1 MPRKWRRS
9 DYDDDG
15 YGDYD
20 EDDFYDDDE
29 DIECP
34 HHNPTSISSVPQGNF
49 RGSISIHQP
58 AVSTVDE
65 PKTEEGFW
73 TCPVCTFENPLDSLS
88 CDICDTPREVAS
100 EAVTGTSTS
109 SGDRANVVPEIQR
122 VSPLA
127 KALFEPLPG
136 TKSQKPMISFFLR
149 SHTMVLHRKPWD
161 KVSEFSSLS
170 SRIVPFKFDTPSPD
184 ENNTAARGLKK
195 PSKAAQS
202 PDGILTGART
212 MARAGVSTQAASALP
227 KPSIPESALGTGAST
242 SSSQVQPSVCDSL
255 MRNGSSFGVSSTP
268 NELADNLRDLSIDSY
283 VPSSW
288 MLEDPNLDSRQL
300 LHLIVVGHVDAGK
313 STLMGRLLHL
323 LGRVTQKEM
332 HKNEKESKQQG
343 KGSFAYAFV
352 LDEGVEERAR
362 GVTMT
367 VAIAHFETSKLR
379 VVLLDAPGHKDFV
392 PNMISGAFQAD
403 AAVLVVDSSS
413 GAFEAGLEGEGH
425 GRGQTREHAQLVRSL
440 GVEQLIVAVNKLDAV
455 DFSKERFDVIKSTL
469 QPFLK
474 QCGFRDGS
482 VQWVPVS
489 AADGQNLTCTT
500 TEPSLKAWYD
510 GPCLVE
516 LVDSLVPPPRLVARP
531 LRLVVAEVMRSR
543 TLGPSAF
550 GGKLESGA
558 IRIGTKV
565 RVMPSGEIATVKSIE
580 QHGRH
585 LAVARAGE
593 GVDVGLTGI
602 DPGMLVPGGVVC
614 HPDYPVLVATRFE
627 IQLLTLDI
635 STPILKGSQV
645 ILHVHHARQPARV
658 DQLMCLLNPKKGT
671 VLKQRPRHLTA
682 NQSAIVEIVP
692 DEGVCIEK
700 YSHFR
705 ALGRVALREGGK
717 TVAVGIVTRILD
729 TK

>member
-109 SGDRANVVPEIQR
+109 SGDR
-122 VSPLA
+122 
-127 KALFEPLPG
+127 
-136 TKSQKPMISFFLR
+136 
-149 SHTMVLHRKPWD
+149 
-161 KVSEFSSLS
+161 
-170 SRIVPFKFDTPSPD
+170 VPFKFDTPSPD